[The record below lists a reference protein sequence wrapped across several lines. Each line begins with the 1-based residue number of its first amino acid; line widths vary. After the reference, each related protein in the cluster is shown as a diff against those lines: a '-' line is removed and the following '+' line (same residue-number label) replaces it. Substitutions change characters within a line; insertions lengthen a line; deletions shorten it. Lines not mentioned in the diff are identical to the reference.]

1 MTEALPKTAAVHLSI
16 VARRRELLDHGR
28 LVVLARA
35 DAAHRPAVVVEVR
48 VQDLH
53 GVVHAPGLA
62 PALAQG
68 LDADFAPPLRHVLAV
83 TGPPCPAPRWSD
95 PHHPNPNPNP
105 NPSPNPAPH

>member
-1 MTEALPKTAAVHLSI
+1 MP
-16 VARRRELLDHGR
+16 EL
-28 LVVLARA
+28 
-35 DAAHRPAVVVEVR
+35 PAVVKSRRQALDGCEAER
-48 VQDLH
+48 RLARL
-53 GVVHAPGLA
+53 GGLFWDWQLEL
-62 PALAQG
+62 PEQG